1 MEVELT
7 IEESKGTAHIGPY
20 AAPLAHM
27 EFSIAGA
34 GLIIISHT
42 EVGESLRG
50 QGVGRQ
56 LLDKLVAH
64 ARESGIKILPLCPYA
79 KSVFD
84 KDPSIGDVLK

>member
-1 MEVELT
+1 MEVEFT
-7 IEESKGTAHIGPY
+7 IENTKGTAYIGPY

-27 EFSIAGA
+27 EFSIAGPS
-34 GLIIISHT
+34 LIIISHT

-56 LLDKLVAH
+56 LLSKVVEH
-64 ARESGIKILPLCPYA
+64 ARANDIKILPLCPYA

-84 KDPSIGDVLK
+84 KEPLLADVLK

>member
-1 MEVELT
+1 MEVTLT
-7 IEESKGTAHIGPY
+7 IEDTKGTAHVGPLSD
-20 AAPLAHM
+20 PTAHM
-27 EFSIAGA
+27 EFSIAGPQ
-34 GLIIISHT
+34 LIIISHT

-56 LLDKLVAH
+56 LLDKVVEH
-64 ARESGIKILPLCPYA
+64 ARANGIKIMPLCPYA